1 MKRHPEPDWSEVFA
15 KTDTGKSVK
24 EICNSLIHSS
34 FLIRI
39 IVIFAA
45 QPDTDGQHRFLHYLS
60 GFNEP
65 S

>member
-1 MKRHPEPDWSEVFA
+1 LFDVLKKRFKKMKRHPEPDWSEVFA

-45 QPDTDGQHRFLHYLS
+45 QP
-60 GFNEP
+60 
-65 S
+65 